1 MSTSIQIPVT
11 QIGLEQSIVQGVRNA
26 SKKANLSLGGLGSGS
41 AQKINAISQPL
52 GRITGQADEFS
63 KSMAAA
69 NARVLAFGA
78 SAGIM
83 AGVSAALAG
92 VVKSAINVE
101 QKLSSINTV
110 LQTTSAQLEKFGD
123 SIFSIAK
130 NTGQSFDI
138 VAEGALELARQGLSA
153 ADTLSRLNDALIL
166 SRLSGLDAAKSVEGL
181 TAAYNSFQGAG
192 ETTATIL
199 NKLVVVSQKYA
210 VSERDL
216 IEGVKRS
223 ASVAE
228 LAGVSFNE
236 LLGVITAVQ
245 QKTARGGAVIGNSF
259 KTIFAR
265 IQDKG
270 VLTDLQDLGV
280 EVTDASKEI
289 LPATKILGN
298 LAQQFGQL
306 SKIQQTDL
314 AKKLGGIYQL
324 DKLLAGLEDLSSANS
339 VARDAEK
346 KAAGAREEA
355 YEKNLLLNQTLAEVI
370 NRVTINAQELGAK
383 LGALGVTDSLKNILS
398 FFNNLLEGVQNL
410 LGEESGLGKFVR
422 GIVKG
427 ISEIVT
433 GPGLALF
440 AAIIV
445 KLSKDLVVFGAQ
457 SLKSFFGIGK
467 AAKDIKDLETSI
479 KSALASNVDLQEQ
492 ILKLGN
498 DRYSQMKLI
507 TAEIQKQEVAQR
519 TLQKIS
525 SDLSNPAYRL
535 GVRAG
540 EQGLRVNAPKKNAAE
555 GYIPAVSQEKQNI
568 RKGVGGAKSGDKPV
582 MLENFNF
589 GGGKKGSIVAH
600 TGEYIVP
607 NFGGSSGSAI
617 FNRDMVRKM
626 GLPSGARK
634 INAAGGFIPNFA
646 ESYDKN
652 RSLDKARA
660 YFGKAK
666 DTTIFQAFKN
676 PNTPDNDL
684 IAASEALAKR
694 RDTAYK
700 FNAEQFQFDN
710 GMGIGLVSLQNSG
723 SGNKGM
729 ATLTSNDPNI
739 QSVLT
744 EIGVPNL
751 AKIVE
756 SKFKEQNIDPKLF
769 RGVKENVL
777 QAKPNISFENI
788 KIGSVDNLKGQF
800 RDDTFKDFQQTV
812 NRLFARPISDLGN
825 ELFGSALG
833 SVPSGDVSDKYIF
846 GKDVLGSIFESA
858 TQFYIKGAGNLPSF
872 QDGEATRSQR
882 FDFPMTDPEEAKR
895 LNNLFFK
902 GGGVGIAEAK
912 LTANSSTL
920 NSIVSKS
927 LNDERVKDA
936 MKKQIASGS
945 KVSMAGGFIPNFFEE
960 GRVPEKIR
968 QGRDFESDIFQALGL
983 KNPGN
988 RTLDFPPKLLNQ
1000 PGLEEGKFDMGI
1012 QGSYGDVKLT
1022 DAESNKRNFLGKLIK
1037 HFGLADYIIKSFR
1050 DGGVNSISLDK
1061 RTPKIKEAT
1070 MFFQGARNL
1079 FYPEEVSATLGQ
1091 ILKESRISKETASP
1105 LLEAFAD
1112 ARTNSGVKNSVAL
1125 QDVFKRKKITAKINM
1140 DGVSPYA
1147 DLFDKS
1153 DALNANAG
1161 ADENNPFARG
1171 FIPNFANPL
1180 KEAIDREMEAGV
1192 PASQIYIDKN
1202 SSLKNAMNPM
1212 GLMVAN
1218 RRDEPTGGILGINRA
1233 REEGQDP
1240 KIYGAAYGLIP
1251 NFARR
1256 RYPVGQGQMNLN
1268 LGGSA
1273 TASTPAQSAAPVVPP
1288 SVTQST
1294 VAAGQAIGQTAAQ
1307 ASAATISLADAFKE
1321 FQKEVEPLIKK
1332 INKDIKSQKISRT
1345 EGTKQI
1351 QDLAESKLGGRVS
1364 DKSIQKVVGEKS
1376 EKLIPDKAPQTMSD
1390 FVSKVF
1396 LAQSVL
1402 SGLTASFSELG
1413 EGAEKFNTALA
1424 TLITSGVSGFQFF
1437 EMFKTMGREQRA
1449 GRELTGNFLAA
1460 GTRRERQRALSA
1472 MDVAA
1477 QAGLP
1482 GAPGGTTRFLAR
1494 RAAAVPTGA
1503 FSRGIGGASRVAL
1516 SVISKV
1522 GPIFGRLIPIVGI
1535 AVTAFQAVSAIT
1547 KAFGIDLNK
1556 IVFDG
1561 LVKFG
1566 QSLGIVATDAE
1577 KLSKSFQK
1585 NSKEVASALNTGT
1598 FQKGDS
1604 SFQKT
1609 IQESLTKASEE
1620 ELKNR
1625 LRNSKQKSDKENF
1638 QKNFTDQLLNDQV
1651 FEINKEFFM
1660 QKSGLSAQQLEG
1672 QYKTRGFGGLQS
1684 ITEENLGGSEGYGGR
1699 EIIKGLSEVQGQA
1712 IASLDKDLIAQFS
1725 KSQTQKDFQKAV
1737 ESKDVQQQELLI
1749 KQLQEESFAELKKL
1763 GKTDQIAALKK
1774 SIAEGGDLKDLEVLK
1789 KVNKERAALFGDLVK
1804 AAEVEKQLNLVDLQI
1819 AQQKLDNLIKYKT
1832 ALLDIPSIQ
1841 ENSLSIEKE
1850 LINTTDARKVSIE
1863 RELTARKA
1871 AIDLTKQQTDAAA
1884 AFLKDQGAIQAILQ
1898 KAGINEAT
1906 EESFREVASIVE
1918 GVSDQIRLQGGYTD
1932 DVAKST
1938 EELLQSKLK
1947 SKEAVERISEL
1958 LKGQMTALSD
1968 QQQIQLAIQDIEL
1981 KRNSIHEARNNLLKM
1996 ENDQKLQAIDSIK
2009 EELSYQERIQDLAS
2023 RSFKTRADALK
2034 EVSPRSI
2041 QFDVE
2046 GLQNLR
2052 DRASARLK
2060 NTNQQQSIFRDLQK
2074 DLLRTA
2080 LEKNFKGLADEI
2092 QKATNLKDLEAVGED
2107 LVKAE
2112 KQAAIEKLNA
2122 AFDDRKI
2129 TINAAGAF
2137 SNIVI
2142 GAANELAKS
2151 VGSLMRF
2158 YDEQKNINKLPL
2170 NNLSFNPPQKL
2181 LGVYEKNFYNP
2192 TKDSL
2197 NQLEKDRKAQEEA
2210 IKSSN
2215 GFSEAILKVKQAL
2228 NSSSVATKDML
2239 ATLEELDFSFRA
2251 AAIKIEKNFAK
2262 LMLSFANQIAQEER
2276 KNIGLAGQIERLG
2289 MVRDFETENRANYS
2303 NIVDPQEYLKRQ
2315 QSISLDYFNKIQALE
2330 LEKANREI
2338 EIQFKTEQMNLEN
2351 IKQLIFN
2358 TEALR
2363 QLRDQLAQ
2371 DPLLSGTDV
2380 SAFTKP
2386 GSPTESITSYYSRQ
2400 EAGLRSSKFSM
2411 EGSSSSGP
2419 YSSSMITVPIYDD
2432 IKTATTKINQMQ
2444 EAAKN
2449 VASQGG
2455 DFVAASE
2462 EAAKNLGIAG
2472 YDVNDVAKTILD
2484 LANKYANNAEQ
2495 FRQAGK
2501 TFGLSQDLEEKRAK
2515 AGTFKEGVEGGFRD
2529 LNQRRADFA
2538 FTIGKEIPTMFADG
2552 MSQALNSAIEGAASL
2567 KDALRS
2573 AAYEFVKGINQ
2584 RLMSN
2589 LVDNAVGGLG
2599 NLGFGMFQ
2607 AKASG
2612 GMITGGSGSKD
2623 DVPAMLMGG
2632 EYVVNKRAVAKYGP
2646 QFLEAINNGT
2656 LTGYANG
2663 GTVQRGPQGNF
2674 YTPGT
2679 FSQGAISGKRN
2690 LLDFAT
2696 QSGTSGKFD
2705 QIINDSGY
2713 QAISLEPES
2722 SRLSVSG
2729 MRSTPMFEAT
2739 QSAKGQAFDLYLQQY
2754 NAEKEA
2760 KKQEKA
2766 QKKALIR
2773 QLGMMVLSA
2782 ALGPVIGAAG
2792 AGFGAAF
2799 KGAAGQGFMSQV
2811 GAGFKG
2817 IFTGGKIPGMEG
2829 NVGGLGNL
2837 FSGVG
2842 KAFTGDFGGAVN
2854 KFKLSQIGTQ
2864 DQLLSAMK
2872 NEKFASYINQQGG
2885 FIPKAG
2891 VVQELGGIPIDASR
2905 SAGGVPFNS
2914 NDGDIIKD
2922 IQRSVGVD
2930 GSDIEAGL
2938 LSSMQRT
2945 PGFNVFKNLGKGFG
2959 GIGSAFKSG
2968 AGQVGSIFSNFL
2980 GSGYGPFDKDGNYV
2994 EEWADNPSKWGVRQ
3008 FVRRATGGAIPS
3020 TSGIDTVPAM
3030 LSGGEFVMNRSAVQ
3044 SIGAP
3049 NLQSMNAGGTSIT
3062 SEETSK
3068 ELNEKLL
3075 AKLDELIKV
3084 SDSSA
3089 AGNITINVAPSG
3101 QTTQEGSQDASANR
3115 QQLARQIKDA
3125 VLQVINDEKRIGG
3138 SLRR

>member
-1 MSTSIQIPVT
+1 MSQSIQIPVT

-26 SKKANLSLGGLGSGS
+26 SKKANFSLGGLGSGGA

-101 QKLSSINTV
+101 QKLTSINTV
-110 LQTTSAQLEKFGD
+110 LQTSAAQLEKFGD
-123 SIFSIAK
+123 SIFDIAK

-210 VSERDL
+210 VSEKDL

-223 ASVAE
+223 ASVAD

-270 VLTDLQDLGV
+270 VLSDLQDLGV

-289 LPATKILGN
+289 LPATQILGN
-298 LAQQFGQL
+298 LSKQFGQL

-339 VARDAEK
+339 VARESAK
-346 KAAGAREEA
+346 LAGEAQQQA

-422 GIVKG
+422 GIVRG

-479 KSALASNVDLQEQ
+479 KSALASNVNLQEQ

-498 DRYSQMKLI
+498 DRYRQMQLI
-507 TAEIQKQEVAQR
+507 TAEIQKQEIAQR

-525 SDLSNPAYRL
+525 SDLSNPAYKI
-535 GVRAG
+535 GIKAG
-540 EQGLRVNAPKKNAAE
+540 EQGLRINPPKNTAAE

-582 MLENFNF
+582 TLENFNF

-600 TGEYIVP
+600 TGEYVVP
-607 NFGGSSGSAI
+607 NFGGGSGSAI
-617 FNRDMVRKM
+617 FNRDMVQKM

-646 ESYDKN
+646 EKYKKGGERTLED
-652 RSLDKARA
+652 ARV
-660 YFGKAK
+660 YFGKQKVETA
-666 DTTIFQAFKN
+666 IAAFEN
-676 PNTPDNDL
+676 PNTSENNL
-684 IAASEALAKR
+684 LAAAERLAKAKSMTYNFNASELKFDGAKGIGLVALQ
-694 RDTAYK
+694 D
-700 FNAEQFQFDN
+700 NGIGDN
-710 GMGIGLVSLQNSG
+710 GMG
-723 SGNKGM
+723 K
-729 ATLTSNDPNI
+729 LTSDSPDI
-739 QSVLT
+739 QKILQ
-744 EIGVPNL
+744 EIGVPDL
-751 AKIVE
+751 SKVLE
-756 SKFKEQNIDPKLF
+756 SKFRARNIDPKLF
-769 RGVKENVL
+769 QGVKADVL
-777 QAKPNISFENI
+777 QAKPNIAFENI
-788 KIGSVDNLKGQF
+788 KISSVNALKDQF
-800 RDDTFKDFQQTV
+800 SSDTFKDFQQTV

-833 SVPSGDVSDKYIF
+833 NIPSGDVSDKYIF

-858 TQFYIKGAGNLPSF
+858 TQFYIKGANGLPSF
-872 QDGEATRSQR
+872 QEGEGNRNQR
-882 FDFPMTDPEEAKR
+882 FDFPMTDAEEAKR
-895 LNNLFFK
+895 LNSLFFK
-902 GGGVGIAEAK
+902 KGGVGIAEAK

-920 NSIVSKS
+920 NSIVSKG
-927 LNDERVKDA
+927 LNDNRVIKA
-936 MKKQIASGS
+936 MKTQIADES
-945 KVSMAGGFIPNFFEE
+945 KISMAG
-960 GRVPEKIR
+960 
-968 QGRDFESDIFQALGL
+968 
-983 KNPGN
+983 
-988 RTLDFPPKLLNQ
+988 
-1000 PGLEEGKFDMGI
+1000 
-1012 QGSYGDVKLT
+1012 
-1022 DAESNKRNFLGKLIK
+1022 
-1037 HFGLADYIIKSFR
+1037 
-1050 DGGVNSISLDK
+1050 
-1061 RTPKIKEAT
+1061 
-1070 MFFQGARNL
+1070 
-1079 FYPEEVSATLGQ
+1079 
-1091 ILKESRISKETASP
+1091 
-1105 LLEAFAD
+1105 
-1112 ARTNSGVKNSVAL
+1112 
-1125 QDVFKRKKITAKINM
+1125 
-1140 DGVSPYA
+1140 
-1147 DLFDKS
+1147 
-1153 DALNANAG
+1153 
-1161 ADENNPFARG
+1161 G

-1180 KEAIDREMEAGV
+1180 KEAIDREIAAGV

-1218 RRDEPTGGILGINRA
+1218 RRDEPTGGIQGINRA
-1233 REEGQDP
+1233 RKEGEDP
-1240 KIYGAAYGLIP
+1240 MMYGAAYGLIP
-1251 NFARR
+1251 NFVKRKKR
-1256 RYPVGQGQMNLN
+1256 NYPT
-1268 LGGSA
+1268 A
-1273 TASTPAQSAAPVVPP
+1273 KTTASPAQTQVTAPVVPP

-1294 VAAGQAIGQTAAQ
+1294 VAAGQAIGKTAAQ
-1307 ASAATISLADAFKE
+1307 TAAATISLADAFKE
-1321 FQKEVEPLIKK
+1321 FQKEVDPLIKK
-1332 INKDIKSQKISRT
+1332 INKDIKNQKISRA

-1376 EKLIPDKAPQTMSD
+1376 EKLIPDKAPQAMSD

-1424 TLITSGVSGFQFF
+1424 TLITSGISGFQFF

-1460 GTRRERQRALSA
+1460 GTRKERQKALSA

-1535 AVTAFQAVSAIT
+1535 AVTAFQAVSGIMKT
-1547 KAFGIDLNK
+1547 FGIDLNK

-1561 LVKFG
+1561 FVKIG
-1566 QSLGIVATDAE
+1566 QKLGIVATDAE

-1585 NSKEVASALNTGT
+1585 NSKEVAGALNTGA

-1625 LRNSKQKSDKENF
+1625 LRNSKQKSDKENL

-1651 FEINKEFFM
+1651 FEINKEFFI
-1660 QKSGLSAQQLEG
+1660 QQSGLSAQQLEG

-1684 ITEENLGGSEGYGGR
+1684 ITEENLGRSEGYGGR

-1774 SIAEGGDLKDLEVLK
+1774 SIAKGGDLKDLEVLK

-1804 AAEVEKQLNLVDLQI
+1804 AAEVEKQLNLVDLQT

-1832 ALLDIPSIQ
+1832 ALLDIPSIRDN
-1841 ENSLSIEKE
+1841 ELSIEKE

-1871 AIDLTKQQTDAAA
+1871 AVDLTKQQSDAAT

-1898 KAGINEAT
+1898 KAGINEST
-1906 EESFREVASIVE
+1906 EESFREVASIVK
-1918 GVSDQIRLQGGYTD
+1918 GVSDQILMQGGYTD

-1938 EELLQSKLK
+1938 EELLQAKLK
-1947 SKEAVERISEL
+1947 NKEAVERISQL
-1958 LKGQMTALSD
+1958 LKDQMGALSD

-1981 KRNSIHEARNNLLKM
+1981 KRNSILEARNTLLKM
-1996 ENDQKLQAIDSIK
+1996 ENDQKLQAIDSAK
-2009 EELSYQERIQDLAS
+2009 EELSYQEKLEDISS
-2023 RSFKTRADALK
+2023 RSFKTRASALK
-2034 EVSPRSI
+2034 EVSPKSM
-2041 QFDVE
+2041 QFDIDT
-2046 GLQNLR
+2046 LQNIR
-2052 DRASARLK
+2052 DRASARSK
-2060 NTNQQQSIFRDLQK
+2060 NNNQQQTIFRDLQK
-2074 DLLRTA
+2074 DLLSTA
-2080 LEKNFKGLADEI
+2080 LEKNFTDLAKTI
-2092 QKATNLKDLEAVGED
+2092 KDAQNIESLENIGSDFA
-2107 LVKAE
+2107 KAE
-2112 KQAAIEKLNA
+2112 KEAAIIKLNA
-2122 AFDDRKI
+2122 AFDDQKM
-2129 TINAAGAF
+2129 TINTAGIF
-2137 SNIVI
+2137 KDIVV

-2151 VGSLMRF
+2151 VGSLSR
-2158 YDEQKNINKLPL
+2158 YYNEQKYTTGKPIGDLSKFKIDTTNL
-2170 NNLSFNPPQKL
+2170 NSVM
-2181 LGVYEKNFYNP
+2181 GVGLQSANP
-2192 TKDSL
+2192 TRDAL
-2197 NQLEKDRKAQEEA
+2197 NQLEKDRQKAIGA
-2210 IKSSN
+2210 INDQKDVSP
-2215 GFSEAILKVKQAL
+2215 EMLKVAQAI
-2228 NSSSVATKDML
+2228 NSVRL
-2239 ATLEELDFSFRA
+2239 ASEELGISMEELDFTLNA
-2251 AAIKIEKNFAK
+2251 ASIQIEKQFAK
-2262 LMLSFANQIAQEER
+2262 LMLSFSNQIAQEQR
-2276 KNIGLAGQIERLG
+2276 KNIALAGTIERTGMERDFQIER
-2289 MVRDFETENRANYS
+2289 RSNYS
-2303 NIVDPQEYLKRQ
+2303 NIIDPQEYLKRQ

-2330 LEKANREI
+2330 LEKANREAS
-2338 EIQFKTEQMNLEN
+2338 IQFKTEQMDLEN
-2351 IKQLIFN
+2351 IRQLIAN
-2358 TEALR
+2358 TEALKA
-2363 QLRDQLAQ
+2363 LRDKLLQ
-2371 DPLLSGTDV
+2371 DPKIQEELKNPETVAALEKEFPNLVNALRQGGNILPTNGSQSEYSKIYQNIDV
-2380 SAFTKP
+2380 GPEKIKQMEDAAIAISKMTGDSVALA
-2386 GSPTESITSYYSRQ
+2386 ES
-2400 EAGLRSSKFSM
+2400 
-2411 EGSSSSGP
+2411 
-2419 YSSSMITVPIYDD
+2419 
-2432 IKTATTKINQMQ
+2432 
-2444 EAAKN
+2444 AAKN
-2449 VASQGG
+2449 IFPGV
-2455 DFVAASE
+2455 E
-2462 EAAKNLGIAG
+2462 
-2472 YDVNDVAKTILD
+2472 DVTDQTKSILD
-2484 LANKYANNAEQ
+2484 YVNQLQNNKAESSEQ
-2495 FRQAGK
+2495 GK
-2501 TFGLSQDLEEKRAK
+2501 TFKYGQNIETAEAQPSTL
-2515 AGTFKEGVEGGFRD
+2515 KEGVEQGFRD
-2529 LNQRRADFA
+2529 INKRREEFA
-2538 FTIGKEIPTMFADG
+2538 FQFGVEIPTMFADG
-2552 MSQALNSAIEGAASL
+2552 LSNALNSAIEGAASL

-2632 EYVVNKRAVAKYGP
+2632 EYVVNKKAVSKYGP
-2646 QFLEAINNGT
+2646 KFLEAINNGT
-2656 LTGYANG
+2656 LNGYAKG
-2663 GTVQRGPQGNF
+2663 GKVQKGPQGNF

-2679 FSQGAISGKRN
+2679 FGQGAISGKRN

-2696 QSGTSGKFD
+2696 QTGTSGKFD
-2705 QIINDSGY
+2705 QMINESGY
-2713 QAISLEPES
+2713 QAIDLESES

-2729 MRSTPMFEAT
+2729 MRNSPQFEAT
-2739 QSAKGQAFDLYLQQY
+2739 QSAKQQAFDLYLQQY
-2754 NAEKEA
+2754 NAEREA
-2760 KKQEKA
+2760 KKQAKD

-2773 QLGMMVLSA
+2773 QVGMLALSA
-2782 ALGPVIGAAG
+2782 ALGPVINAAG
-2792 AGFGAAF
+2792 AGFSAAF
-2799 KGAAGQGFMSQV
+2799 KGASGQGFMSQV

-2817 IFTGGKIPGMEG
+2817 IVSGGNIGGKQ
-2829 NVGGLGNL
+2829 VGGLSNL
-2837 FSGVG
+2837 FGSVG
-2842 KAFTGDFGGAVN
+2842 KAFSGDFAGASN
-2854 KFKLSQIGTQ
+2854 QFKMSQIGNPN
-2864 DQLLSAMK
+2864 QLIDLYQSDK
-2872 NEKFASYINQQGG
+2872 KFASYIDSMGGLSASGAPRATSIIPEAGRFSATRPNASVSSGAARIGSGIVQNGNVNNVSNVSNLGPPPADEFYLPRRMRPNKYQGG
-2885 FIPKAG
+2885 WTTRLSDYQNQPSLLPNKAI
-2891 VVQELGGIPIDASR
+2891 GG
-2905 SAGGVPFNS
+2905 
-2914 NDGDIIKD
+2914 
-2922 IQRSVGVD
+2922 
-2930 GSDIEAGL
+2930 
-2938 LSSMQRT
+2938 M
-2945 PGFNVFKNLGKGFG
+2945 
-2959 GIGSAFKSG
+2959 
-2968 AGQVGSIFSNFL
+2968 
-2980 GSGYGPFDKDGNYV
+2980 
-2994 EEWADNPSKWGVRQ
+2994 
-3008 FVRRATGGAIPS
+3008 IPS
-3020 TSGIDTVPAM
+3020 RSGIDTVPAM

-3049 NLQSMNAGGTSIT
+3049 NLQSMNSGGTSIT

-3075 AKLDELIKV
+3075 AKLDELIGA
-3084 SDSSA
+3084 SSST
-3089 AGNITINVAPSG
+3089 GNITINVDSSG
-3101 QTTQEGSQDASANR
+3101 KSTENTSGGSSEGSQN
-3115 QQLARQIKDA
+3115 LARQIRAA
-3125 VLQVINDEKRIGG
+3125 VLQVINEEKRIGG
-3138 SLRR
+3138 TLRR